1 MWDTGTGRLR
11 KVLSLAAAVALAV
24 LGVVGAAAPTVP
36 DAAINLTSGGHAAA
50 SGGTAPAGG
59 HAAVLRGPAAPSRA
73 RIKPV
78 VPCGQLATIAYDF
91 SNVPGAPTYVF
102 SATRSTQ
109 GGVAFCTVSGYIAPQ
124 NGFVL
129 TLPETGYTG
138 QYVQQGCG
146 GRRHRR
152 GS

>member
-1 MWDTGTGRLR
+1 MWDTGTGQLR
-11 KVLSLAAAVALAV
+11 KVLPLAAAVTLAA
-24 LGVVGAAAPTVP
+24 LGVVGAAPPGVSG
-36 DAAINLTSGGHAAA
+36 AATNLASGGHAAA
-50 SGGTAPAGG
+50 SGGTAAP
-59 HAAVLRGPAAPSRA
+59 GPARV
-73 RIKPV
+73 KPV
-78 VPCGQLATIAYDF
+78 VACGQLATIAYDF
-91 SNVPGAPTYVF
+91 SNVPGAPSYIF
-102 SATRSTQ
+102 SAARSTQ